1 MDIAKRM
8 RARRKEQKLSQVQL
22 SRRSDV
28 SLGTLKRFEQ
38 EIYHCRHLLKLVL
51 HWAVKMILMLCLQ
64 KKAIRPFRRLLMNNY
79 KSLQVWMNDKKVGT
93 LAMAAGYLGNCK

>member
-1 MDIAKRM
+1 MNKFIFKSPEQLNMDIAKRM

-38 EIYHCRHLLKLVL
+38 TGNISLSALIKISFALGCEND
-51 HWAVKMILMLCLQ
+51 LMLCLQ
-64 KKAIRPFRRLLMNNY
+64 KKAIRPFRRLLMEQ
-79 KSLQVWMNDKKVGT
+79 L
-93 LAMAAGYLGNCK
+93 